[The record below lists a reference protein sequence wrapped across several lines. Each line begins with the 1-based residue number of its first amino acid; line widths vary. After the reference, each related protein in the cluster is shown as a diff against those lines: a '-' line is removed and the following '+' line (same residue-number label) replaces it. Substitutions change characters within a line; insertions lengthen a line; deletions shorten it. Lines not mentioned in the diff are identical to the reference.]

1 MADKKVTVTIEA
13 VDKASQVIG
22 NISKQ
27 LENLSSVGGK
37 GGKGLLSTAGAVTTL
52 AKGFQF
58 LDKHTRKGGGL
69 KAYGN
74 ALSEI
79 GSIASGVG
87 KATLAFGQG
96 FLGVTE
102 DVSGADLSLQGLIKT
117 GLNYDQTLERIK
129 IKSKKAGETAQKH
142 DSDMQKLDKTMK
154 TLTTDTI
161 YSMDQVA
168 GAAELMAQNGRSA
181 TEIMQQLPDV
191 LTLATAGNLELS
203 RAGEIVAG
211 TMNMFSKQGITSSDV
226 ANMLGTAANNSGAS
240 VESLA
245 KTLEN
250 CGPQAAN
257 MNIPFHEVIG
267 TISLLGDTMIKGG
280 KAGTTLKNFFQRMN
294 NPPKAAAKAIKEFG
308 LESAQAEI
316 QNGHLG
322 KGLIEMQRRF
332 NELEK
337 SGKKSTTEINAA
349 LKDLGGSY
357 GEAGLGALM
366 QIDPAEIMARFDA
379 IKNGVVDV
387 DSLMNTS
394 QGQMMKFAANV
405 QLLGYNIAKSFEGG
419 FTSAMN
425 VLNKFMAKLNTGEGL
440 ASALSYLEKESAKL
454 PQILSNAIGNAI
466 NAINNFVNGGSLDSI
481 FQIGTNII
489 TGICN
494 GIINNADKINEAVS
508 GFIGKFADF
517 ISTNA
522 PQIADAARVLLDA
535 IRDGI
540 ANNSDKIDEAARAVM
555 ELLNTSLSGQQNII
569 LEAGRTIA
577 VPLAEGFALGVGE
590 SFINIGGE
598 VFAGIVTGV
607 GTIMQDVFE
616 VGASLATKMWEG
628 FLEFCEGQGGL
639 LPEVSAAI
647 GRAWDWIKAHDSGN
661 TTSKAEDSGHEA
673 GRKHGEGTKK
683 GIDESKGPVQQSATD
698 LANGAATAI
707 ETRLNNMNVE
717 GLKALET
724 EFKNLQ
730 TTIGTVASGIA
741 TNFSTIAQAARTHF
755 VSVALIIQNQMTN
768 ITKAIG
774 DGMKGARNNFTTQFI
789 SMRKVAGT
797 QSTLI
802 RTEIVGK
809 FMSISRVIT
818 TQMSEARS
826 ALTSQFIS
834 MRKVAATQMY
844 EILRTVNDYMGKIAT
859 ACNKTMTLKVNINKT
874 ETTTKKVVVEG
885 GGKTGM
891 MSIAVPQ
898 TSSFTASGT
907 RGASNSIGLGSLAQV
922 LSGYGKDQT
931 ISISVPVVLEGRE
944 IAKASAIYTREE
956 LSRLEKR
963 NNRKRGE

>member
-13 VDKASQVIG
+13 VDKASQVIAEV
-22 NISKQ
+22 SKQ
-27 LENLSSVGGK
+27 LESLSGIGK
-37 GGKGLLSTAGAVTTL
+37 GGGFKNLATLGGALKT
-52 AKGFQF
+52 FQQI
-58 LDKHTRKGGGL
+58 DKITRKGGGL
-69 KAYGN
+69 TAYKN
-74 ALSEI
+74 ALSEVGAI
-79 GSIASGVG
+79 AGTIFNGTLSLGSSFLELSGEV
-87 KATLAFGQG
+87 AN
-96 FLGVTE
+96 
-102 DVSGADLSLQGLIKT
+102 ADLSLQGIIKT

-129 IKSKKAGETAQKH
+129 IKAGATGKEMTN
-142 DSDMQKLDKTMK
+142 LDKVMREQAAGTV
-154 TLTTDTI
+154 
-161 YSMDQVA
+161 YSMDEVA
-168 GAAELMAQNGRSA
+168 GAAELMAQNGRNA

-191 LTLATAGNLELS
+191 LTLAIAGNLDLARS
-203 RAGEIVAG
+203 GEIVAG

-226 ANMLGTAANNSGAS
+226 ANMLGTAANSSGAS
-240 VESLA
+240 VENLA

-257 MNIPFHEVIG
+257 MNIPFHELVG

-294 NPPKAAAKAIKEFG
+294 NPPKAAAAAIKEFG
-308 LESAQAEI
+308 LESAQAQI

-322 KGLIEMQRRF
+322 KGLIEMQKRF
-332 NELEK
+332 QELEK
-337 SGKKSTTEINAA
+337 TGKKSTTEINAA

-366 QIDPAEIMARFDA
+366 NIDPAEIMARFEA

-387 DSLMNTS
+387 DSLMNTAE
-394 QGQMMKFAANV
+394 GQMMKFAANV
-405 QLLGYNIAKSFEGG
+405 QLVGYNIQKSFEGAFLG
-419 FTSAMN
+419 AMK
-425 VLNKFMAKLNTGEGL
+425 VLNNFMSKLNRGEGL
-440 ASALSYLEKESAKL
+440 TSAFKYLEQESAKL
-454 PQILSNAIGNAI
+454 PKIINDAMTGAI
-466 NAINNFVNGGSLDSI
+466 NAINNFVNGGALDSI

-489 TGICN
+489 TGICD

-522 PQIADAARVLLDA
+522 PQIAEAAGVLLDA
-535 IRDGI
+535 IRNGI
-540 ANNSDKIDEAARAVM
+540 SENSGKIDEAARAVM

-569 LEAGRTIA
+569 LEAGKTIA
-577 VPLAEGFALGVGE
+577 VPLAEGFILGVGQ
-590 SFINIGGE
+590 SFIDIGGQ
-598 VFAGIVTGV
+598 VVSAIVTGLGQV
-607 GTIMQDVFE
+607 TTDIVNLGKD
-616 VGASLATKMWEG
+616 LANKFFEG
-628 FLEFCEGQGGL
+628 FLGQDTWSKCKTDL
-639 LPEVSAAI
+639 QNTMQWL
-647 GRAWDWIKAHDSGN
+647 WDLQGKNN
-661 TTSKAEDSGHEA
+661 TTSKAEDA
-673 GRKHGEGTKK
+673 GLRDGGKYTSKTGEGINKTS
-683 GIDESKGPVQQSATD
+683 GVVNQSATAMAD
-698 LANGAATAI
+698 GAATAI

-730 TTIGTVASGIA
+730 TTTGTVASGIA

-789 SMRKVAGT
+789 SMRNVAGT

-802 RTEIVGK
+802 RTAIVNK
-809 FMSISRVIT
+809 FMSIRSVIT
-818 TQMSEARS
+818 TQMSSARS
-826 ALTSQFIS
+826 ALTTQFIS
-834 MRKVAATQMY
+834 MRKVAATQMA
-844 EILRTVNDYMGKIAT
+844 EILRTVNSYMSQIAS
-859 ACNKTMTLKVNINKT
+859 ACNKTMTLKVNVNKT

-885 GGKTGM
+885 GGKAST
-891 MSIAVPQ
+891 MSIAVPR

-907 RGASNSIGLGSLAQV
+907 RGAGNSIGLGSLAQA

>member
-27 LENLSSVGGK
+27 LENLASIGGK
-37 GGKGLLSTAGAVTTL
+37 GGKELLSTSGAVTTL

-58 LDKHTRKGGGL
+58 LDKHTRKGGSLHPL
-69 KAYGN
+69 KSYGK

-96 FLGVTE
+96 FLSVTE

-129 IKSKKAGETAQKH
+129 IKSKKAGETTKKH
-142 DSDMQKLDKTMK
+142 DSDMQKLDTTMK
-154 TLTTDTI
+154 QLTTDTI

-181 TEIMQQLPDV
+181 TEIMQELPNV
-191 LTLATAGNLELS
+191 LKLATAGNLELG

-211 TMNMFSKQGITSSDV
+211 TMNMFKRQGITSADV
-226 ANMLGTAANNSGAS
+226 ANMLGTAANSSGAS
-240 VESLA
+240 VENLA

-250 CGPQAAN
+250 CGPQAAA

-267 TISLLGDTMIKGG
+267 TISLLGDRMIKGG

-294 NPPKAAAKAIKEFG
+294 NPTKAAAKAIKEFG
-308 LESAQAEI
+308 LETAQAEI

-337 SGKKSTTEINAA
+337 TGKKSTTEINAA
-349 LKDLGGSY
+349 MKDLAGSY
-357 GEAGLGALM
+357 GDAGLNALM
-366 QIDPAEIMARFDA
+366 KIDPAEIMARFEA

-466 NAINNFVNGGSLDSI
+466 NSINNFVNGGSLDSI

-494 GIINNADKINEAVS
+494 GIINNADKINSAVT

-517 ISTNA
+517 ITTNG
-522 PQIADAARVLLDA
+522 PQIAKAAGVLLDA
-535 IRDGI
+535 LKNGI
-540 ANNSDKIDEAARAVM
+540 TNNREKIDAAARSVM
-555 ELLNTSLSGQQNII
+555 TILNTSLDGQQNII
-569 LEAGRTIA
+569 LEAGKTMA
-577 VPLAEGFALGVGE
+577 VPLAEGFILGVGQ
-590 SFINIGGE
+590 SFINVGGQ
-598 VFAGIVTGV
+598 VVSAIVTSV
-607 GTIMQDVFE
+607 GQVTVDV
-616 VGASLATKMWEG
+616 VNAGKDLASKFFEG
-628 FLEFCEGQGGL
+628 FLGKDTWEQCKTDLKGTMDWLWELQG
-639 LPEVSAAI
+639 AN
-647 GRAWDWIKAHDSGN
+647 N
-661 TTSKAEDSGHEA
+661 TTSKAEDA
-673 GRKHGEGTKK
+673 GLRDGGKYTSKTKE
-683 GIDESKGPVQQSATD
+683 GIDKSSGTVKQSATD
-698 LANGAATAI
+698 MADGAATAI
-707 ETRLNNMNVE
+707 ESRLNTMDVQ
-717 GLKALET
+717 GLKQLET

-730 TTIGTVASGIA
+730 TTTGTVASGIA
-741 TNFSTIAQAARTHF
+741 TNFTNIANSARTNFLSLANITRSQMLNATNIVRSQCVNMANISRNQF
-755 VSVALIIQNQMTN
+755 VSMANVARNQMVN
-768 ITKAIG
+768 ISNIIRNQAMSWSNVIRNQASN
-774 DGMKGARNNFTTQFI
+774 ARN
-789 SMRKVAGT
+789 
-797 QSTLI
+797 
-802 RTEIVGK
+802 
-809 FMSISRVIT
+809 
-818 TQMSEARS
+818 
-826 ALTSQFIS
+826 ALTSSFMS
-834 MRKVAATQMY
+834 MAAVARTQMARV
-844 EILRTVNDYMGKIAT
+844 LSVVQSYMNQISA
-859 ACNKTMTLKVNINKT
+859 ACNKTLTLKVNINKT
-874 ETTTKKVVVEG
+874 ETTTKKVVEQKVG
-885 GGKTGM
+885 LNL
-891 MSIAVPQ
+891 AVPQ

-907 RGASNSIGLGSLAQV
+907 RGASNSIGLGSLAQAM
-922 LSGYGKDQT
+922 SGYGKDQT

>member
-13 VDKASQVIG
+13 VDKASQVIAEV
-22 NISKQ
+22 SKQ
-27 LENLSSVGGK
+27 LESLSGIGK
-37 GGKGLLSTAGAVTTL
+37 GGGFKNLATLGGALKT
-52 AKGFQF
+52 FQQ
-58 LDKHTRKGGGL
+58 LDKITRKGGGL
-69 KAYGN
+69 TAYKN
-74 ALSEI
+74 ALSEVGAI
-79 GSIASGVG
+79 AGTIFNGTLSLGSSFLELSGEV
-87 KATLAFGQG
+87 AN
-96 FLGVTE
+96 
-102 DVSGADLSLQGLIKT
+102 ADLSLQGIIKT

-129 IKSKKAGETAQKH
+129 IKASATGGEM
-142 DSDMQKLDKTMK
+142 SKLDKVMREQAAGTV
-154 TLTTDTI
+154 
-161 YSMDQVA
+161 YSMDEVA
-168 GAAELMAQNGRSA
+168 GAAELMAQNGRNA

-191 LTLATAGNLELS
+191 LTLAIAGNLDLA

-226 ANMLGTAANNSGAS
+226 ANMLGTAANSSGAS
-240 VESLA
+240 VENLA

-294 NPPKAAAKAIKEFG
+294 NPPKAAAAAIKEFG

-322 KGLIEMQRRF
+322 KGLIEMQKRF
-332 NELEK
+332 QELEK
-337 SGKKSTTEINAA
+337 TGKKSTTEINAA

-366 QIDPAEIMARFDA
+366 NIDPAEIMARFEA

-387 DSLMNTS
+387 DSLMNTAE
-394 QGQMMKFAANV
+394 GQMMKFAANV
-405 QLLGYNIAKSFEGG
+405 QLVGYNIQKSFETAFLG
-419 FTSAMN
+419 AMK
-425 VLNKFMAKLNTGEGL
+425 VLNNFMSKLNRGEGL
-440 ASALSYLEKESAKL
+440 TSAFKYLEQESAKL
-454 PQILSNAIGNAI
+454 PKIINDAMTGAI
-466 NAINNFVNGGSLDSI
+466 NAINNFVNGGALDSI

-522 PQIADAARVLLDA
+522 PQIAEAAGVLLDA
-535 IRDGI
+535 IKNGI
-540 ANNSDKIDEAARAVM
+540 SENSDKIDEAARSVM
-555 ELLNTSLSGQQNII
+555 TLLNTSLSGQQNII
-569 LEAGRTIA
+569 LEAGKTIA
-577 VPLAEGFALGVGE
+577 VPLAEGFILGVGE
-590 SFINIGGE
+590 SFINIGGQVVSAIVE
-598 VFAGIVTGV
+598 GLGQVTVDVVNAGK
-607 GTIMQDVFE
+607 D
-616 VGASLATKMWEG
+616 LANKFFEG
-628 FLEFCEGQGGL
+628 FLGKDTWSQCKTDLQSAMDWL
-639 LPEVSAAI
+639 WEVN
-647 GRAWDWIKAHDSGN
+647 GKNN
-661 TTSKAEDSGHEA
+661 TTSKAEDA
-673 GRKHGEGTKK
+673 GLRDGPKYTQKTKE
-683 GIDESKGPVQQSATD
+683 GIDKTSGTVTQSATTMAD
-698 LANGAATAI
+698 GAATAI
-707 ETRLNNMNVE
+707 ESRLNNMNVE

-724 EFKNLQ
+724 EFTNLQ
-730 TTIGTVASGIA
+730 TTTGTVASGIA
-741 TNFSTIAQAARTHF
+741 TNFTNITNSARTNF
-755 VSVALIIQNQMTN
+755 LGLANIIRNQMTN

-789 SMRKVAGT
+789 SMRNVAGT

-802 RTEIVGK
+802 RTAIVNK
-809 FMSISRVIT
+809 FMSIRSVIT
-818 TQMSEARS
+818 TQMSSARS
-826 ALTSQFIS
+826 ALTTQFIS
-834 MRKVAATQMY
+834 MRKVAATQMA
-844 EILRTVNDYMGKIAT
+844 EILRTVNSYMSQIAS

-874 ETTTKKVVVEG
+874 ETTTKKVVVDG

-907 RGASNSIGLGSLAQV
+907 RGASNSIGLGSLAQA

>member
-13 VDKASQVIG
+13 VDKASQVIAEV
-22 NISKQ
+22 SKQ
-27 LENLSSVGGK
+27 LESLSGIGK
-37 GGKGLLSTAGAVTTL
+37 GGGFKNLATLGGAL
-52 AKGFQF
+52 KAFQKI
-58 LDKHTRKGGGL
+58 DKITRKGGGL
-69 KAYGN
+69 TAYKN
-74 ALSEI
+74 ALSEVGAVAGTI
-79 GSIASGVG
+79 FNGTLSLGSSFLELSGEV
-87 KATLAFGQG
+87 AN
-96 FLGVTE
+96 
-102 DVSGADLSLQGLIKT
+102 ADLSLQGIIKT

-129 IKSKKAGETAQKH
+129 IKANATGGEM
-142 DSDMQKLDKTMK
+142 SKLDKVMREQAAGTV
-154 TLTTDTI
+154 
-161 YSMDQVA
+161 YSMDEVA
-168 GAAELMAQNGRSA
+168 GAAELMAQNGRNA

-191 LTLATAGNLELS
+191 LTLAIAGNLDLARS
-203 RAGEIVAG
+203 GEIVAG

-226 ANMLGTAANNSGAS
+226 ANMLGTAANSSGAS
-240 VESLA
+240 VENLA

-294 NPPKAAAKAIKEFG
+294 NPPKAAAAAIKEFG

-322 KGLIEMQRRF
+322 KGLIEMQKRF
-332 NELEK
+332 QELEK
-337 SGKKSTTEINAA
+337 TGKKSTTEINAA

-366 QIDPAEIMARFDA
+366 NIDPAEIMARFEA

-387 DSLMNTS
+387 DSLMNTAE
-394 QGQMMKFAANV
+394 GQMMKFAANV
-405 QLLGYNIAKSFEGG
+405 QLVGYNIQKSFETAFLG
-419 FTSAMN
+419 AMK
-425 VLNKFMAKLNTGEGL
+425 VLNNFMSKLNRGEGL
-440 ASALSYLEKESAKL
+440 TSAFKYLEQESAKL
-454 PQILSNAIGNAI
+454 PKIINDAMTGAI
-466 NAINNFVNGGSLDSI
+466 NAINNFVNGGALDSI

-489 TGICN
+489 TGICS

-522 PQIADAARVLLDA
+522 PQIAEAAGVLLDA
-535 IRDGI
+535 IRNGI
-540 ANNSDKIDEAARAVM
+540 SENSDKIDEAARAVM

-569 LEAGRTIA
+569 LEAGKTIA
-577 VPLAEGFALGVGE
+577 VPLAEGFILGVGQ
-590 SFINIGGE
+590 SFIDIGGQ
-598 VFAGIVTGV
+598 VVSAIVTGLGQV
-607 GTIMQDVFE
+607 TADIVNLGKD
-616 VGASLATKMWEG
+616 LANKFFEG
-628 FLEFCEGQGGL
+628 FLGQDTWSKCKTDL
-639 LPEVSAAI
+639 QNTMQWL
-647 GRAWDWIKAHDSGN
+647 WDLQGKNN
-661 TTSKAEDSGHEA
+661 TTSKAEDAGLADGSKYTSKTGEAINNTSG
-673 GRKHGEGTKK
+673 
-683 GIDESKGPVQQSATD
+683 VVNQSATAMAD
-698 LANGAATAI
+698 GAAGAI
-707 ETRLNNMNVE
+707 ENRLNNMNVE

-724 EFKNLQ
+724 EFTNLQ
-730 TTIGTVASGIA
+730 TTTGTVASGIA
-741 TNFSTIAQAARTHF
+741 TNFTNITNSARTNF
-755 VSVALIIQNQMTN
+755 LGLANIIRNQMTN

-789 SMRKVAGT
+789 SMRNVAGT

-802 RTEIVGK
+802 RTAIVNK
-809 FMSISRVIT
+809 FMSIRSVIT
-818 TQMSEARS
+818 TQMSSARS

-834 MRKVAATQMY
+834 MRKVAATQMA
-844 EILRTVNDYMGKIAT
+844 EILRTVNSYMSQIAS

-885 GGKTGM
+885 GGKAGTM
-891 MSIAVPQ
+891 NIAVPQ

>member
-13 VDKASQVIG
+13 VDKASQVIAEV
-22 NISKQ
+22 SKQ
-27 LENLSSVGGK
+27 LESLSGIGK
-37 GGKGLLSTAGAVTTL
+37 GGGFKNLATLGGALKT
-52 AKGFQF
+52 FQQI
-58 LDKHTRKGGGL
+58 DKITRKGGGL
-69 KAYGN
+69 TAYKN
-74 ALSEI
+74 ALSEVGAI
-79 GSIASGVG
+79 AGTIFNGTLSLGSSFLELSGEV
-87 KATLAFGQG
+87 AN
-96 FLGVTE
+96 
-102 DVSGADLSLQGLIKT
+102 ADLSLQGIIKT

-129 IKSKKAGETAQKH
+129 IKAGATGKEMTN
-142 DSDMQKLDKTMK
+142 LDKVMREQAAGTV
-154 TLTTDTI
+154 
-161 YSMDQVA
+161 YSMDEVA
-168 GAAELMAQNGRSA
+168 GAAELMAQNGRNA

-191 LTLATAGNLELS
+191 LTLAIAGNLDLARS
-203 RAGEIVAG
+203 GEIVAG

-226 ANMLGTAANNSGAS
+226 ANMLGTAANSSGAS
-240 VESLA
+240 VENLA

-294 NPPKAAAKAIKEFG
+294 NPPKAAAAAIKEFG

-322 KGLIEMQRRF
+322 KGLIEMQKRF
-332 NELEK
+332 QELEK
-337 SGKKSTTEINAA
+337 TGKKSTTEINAA

-366 QIDPAEIMARFDA
+366 NIDPAEIMARFEA

-387 DSLMNTS
+387 DSLMNTAE
-394 QGQMMKFAANV
+394 GQMMKFAANV
-405 QLLGYNIAKSFEGG
+405 QLVGYNIQKSFETAFLG
-419 FTSAMN
+419 AMK
-425 VLNKFMAKLNTGEGL
+425 VLNNFMSKLNRGEGL
-440 ASALSYLEKESAKL
+440 TSAFKYLEQESAKL
-454 PQILSNAIGNAI
+454 PKIINDAMTGAI
-466 NAINNFVNGGSLDSI
+466 NAINNFVNGGALDSI

-522 PQIADAARVLLDA
+522 PQIAEAAGVLLDA
-535 IRDGI
+535 IRNGI
-540 ANNSDKIDEAARAVM
+540 SENSGKIDEAARAVM

-569 LEAGRTIA
+569 LEAGKTIA
-577 VPLAEGFALGVGE
+577 VPLAEGFILGVGQ
-590 SFINIGGE
+590 SFIDIGGQ
-598 VFAGIVTGV
+598 VVSAIVTGLGQV
-607 GTIMQDVFE
+607 TADIVNLGKD
-616 VGASLATKMWEG
+616 LANNFFEG
-628 FLEFCEGQGGL
+628 FLGQDTWSKCKTDL
-639 LPEVSAAI
+639 QNTMQWL
-647 GRAWDWIKAHDSGN
+647 WDLQGKNN
-661 TTSKAEDSGHEA
+661 TTSKAEDA
-673 GRKHGEGTKK
+673 GLRDGGKYTSKTGEG
-683 GIDESKGPVQQSATD
+683 IDKTSGVVNQSATAMAD
-698 LANGAATAI
+698 GAAGAI
-707 ETRLNNMNVE
+707 ENRLNNMNVE
-717 GLKALET
+717 GLKSLET

-730 TTIGTVASGIA
+730 TTTGTVASGIA
-741 TNFSTIAQAARTHF
+741 TNFTNIANSARTNF
-755 VSVALIIQNQMTN
+755 LGLANIIRNQMTN

-789 SMRKVAGT
+789 SMRNVAGT

-802 RTEIVGK
+802 RAAIVNK
-809 FMSISRVIT
+809 FMSIRSVIT
-818 TQMSEARS
+818 TQMSSARS
-826 ALTSQFIS
+826 ALTTQFIS
-834 MRKVAATQMY
+834 MRKVAATQMA
-844 EILRTVNDYMGKIAT
+844 EILRTVNSYMSQIAS
-859 ACNKTMTLKVNINKT
+859 ACNKTMTLKVNISKT

-907 RGASNSIGLGSLAQV
+907 RGASNSIGLGSLAQA

>member
-27 LENLSSVGGK
+27 LENL
-37 GGKGLLSTAGAVTTL
+37 AGASKGDFSSIAGVGKSL
-52 AKGFQF
+52 FKGFQQI
-58 LDKHTRKGGGL
+58 DKLTRKGGGL

-87 KATLAFGQG
+87 EATLAFGQG
-96 FLGVTE
+96 FLSVTE

-129 IKSKKAGETAQKH
+129 IKSKKAGETTKKH
-142 DSDMQKLDKTMK
+142 DSDMQKLDTTMK
-154 TLTTDTI
+154 QLTTDTI

-191 LTLATAGNLELS
+191 LTLATAGNLDLA

-240 VESLA
+240 VENLA

-294 NPPKAAAKAIKEFG
+294 NPPKAAAKAIKDFG
-308 LESAQAEI
+308 LETAQAEI

-337 SGKKSTTEINAA
+337 TGKKSTTEINAA

-366 QIDPAEIMARFDA
+366 AIDPAEIMARFEA
-379 IKNGVVDV
+379 IKKGVVDV

-419 FTSAMN
+419 FTTAMN
-425 VLNKFMAKLNTGEGL
+425 VLNKFMSQLNTGKGL
-440 ASALSYLEKESAKL
+440 QSALAYLEKESAKL
-454 PQILSNAIGNAI
+454 PQILSNAIGDAI

-522 PQIADAARVLLDA
+522 PQIAEAAGVLLDA
-535 IRDGI
+535 IRNGI
-540 ANNSDKIDEAARAVM
+540 SENSDKIDEAARAVM

-569 LEAGRTIA
+569 LEAGKTIA
-577 VPLAEGFALGVGE
+577 VPLAEGFILGVGQ
-590 SFINIGGE
+590 SFIDIGGQ
-598 VFAGIVTGV
+598 VVSAIVTGLGQV
-607 GTIMQDVFE
+607 TADIVNLGKD
-616 VGASLATKMWEG
+616 LANKFFEG
-628 FLEFCEGQGGL
+628 FLGQDTWSKCKTDL
-639 LPEVSAAI
+639 QNTMQWL
-647 GRAWDWIKAHDSGN
+647 WDLQGKNN
-661 TTSKAEDSGHEA
+661 TTSKAEDA
-673 GRKHGEGTKK
+673 GLRDGSKYTSKTGEG
-683 GIDESKGPVQQSATD
+683 IDKTSGVVNQSATAMAD
-698 LANGAATAI
+698 GAATAI
-707 ETRLNNMNVE
+707 ESRLNNMNVE

-730 TTIGTVASGIA
+730 TTTGTVASGIA
-741 TNFSTIAQAARTHF
+741 TNFTNITNSARTNF
-755 VSVALIIQNQMTN
+755 LGLANIIRNQMTN

-789 SMRKVAGT
+789 SMRNVAGT

-802 RTEIVGK
+802 RTAIVNK
-809 FMSISRVIT
+809 FMSIRSVIT
-818 TQMSEARS
+818 TQMSSARS
-826 ALTSQFIS
+826 ALTTQFIS
-834 MRKVAATQMY
+834 MRKVAATQMA
-844 EILRTVNDYMGKIAT
+844 EILRTVNSYMSQIAS

>member
-27 LENLSSVGGK
+27 LENL
-37 GGKGLLSTAGAVTTL
+37 AGASKGDFSSIAGVGKSL
-52 AKGFQF
+52 FKGFQQI
-58 LDKHTRKGGGL
+58 DKLTRKGGGL

-79 GSIASGVG
+79 GSIASGIG
-87 KATLAFGQG
+87 EATLAFGQG
-96 FLGVTE
+96 FLSVTE

-129 IKSKKAGETAQKH
+129 IKSKKAGETTKKH
-142 DSDMQKLDKTMK
+142 DSDMQKLDTTMK
-154 TLTTDTI
+154 QLTTDTI

-226 ANMLGTAANNSGAS
+226 ANMLGTAANSSGAS

-267 TISLLGDTMIKGG
+267 TISLLGDNMIKGG
-280 KAGTTLKNFFQRMN
+280 KAGTTLKNLFQRMN
-294 NPPKAAAKAIKEFG
+294 NPTKSAAKAIKDFG
-308 LESAQAEI
+308 LETAQTEI

-322 KGLIEMQRRF
+322 KGLIEMQKRF

-337 SGKKSTTEINAA
+337 TGQKSRDQINGAM
-349 LKDLGGSY
+349 KDIAGSY
-357 GEAGLGALM
+357 GEAGLGAIM
-366 QIDPAEIMARFDA
+366 KVDPAEIMARFEA

-394 QGQMMKFAANV
+394 QGQLMKFAANV

-454 PQILSNAIGNAI
+454 PQILSNAIGDAI
-466 NAINNFVNGGSLDSI
+466 NSINNFVNGGSLDSI

-522 PQIADAARVLLDA
+522 PQIAEAAGVLLDA
-535 IRDGI
+535 IRNGI
-540 ANNSDKIDEAARAVM
+540 SENSDKIDEAARSVM
-555 ELLNTSLSGQQNII
+555 TLLNTSLNGQQNII
-569 LEAGRTIA
+569 LEAGKTIA
-577 VPLAEGFALGVGE
+577 VPLAEGFILGVGE

-598 VFAGIVTGV
+598 VVSAIVTGLGQV
-607 GTIMQDVFE
+607 TVDV
-616 VGASLATKMWEG
+616 VNAGKDLANKFFEG
-628 FLEFCEGQGGL
+628 FLGKDTWTQCKTDLQSAMDWL
-639 LPEVSAAI
+639 WEVN
-647 GRAWDWIKAHDSGN
+647 GKNN
-661 TTSKAEDSGHEA
+661 TTSKAEDA
-673 GRKHGEGTKK
+673 GLRDGPKYTAKTSE
-683 GIDESKGPVQQSATD
+683 GIDKTSGTVTQSATSMAD
-698 LANGAATAI
+698 GAATAI
-707 ETRLNNMNVE
+707 ESRLNNMNVE

-724 EFKNLQ
+724 EFTNLQ

-755 VSVALIIQNQMTN
+755 LSVTLIVQNQMTN

-774 DGMKGARNNFTTQFI
+774 DGMTGARNNFTTQFI

-818 TQMSEARS
+818 TQMSEARG

-844 EILRTVNDYMGKIAT
+844 EILRTVNTYMDQISS
-859 ACNKTMTLKVNINKT
+859 ACNKTLNLKVNISKT

-885 GGKTGM
+885 GGKAGT

-907 RGASNSIGLGSLAQV
+907 RGASNSIGLGSLAQA
-922 LSGYGKDQT
+922 LSGYGKGQT

>member
-22 NISKQ
+22 NVSKQ
-27 LENLSSVGGK
+27 LENL
-37 GGKGLLSTAGAVTTL
+37 AGASKGDFSSIAGVGKSL
-52 AKGFQF
+52 FKGFQQI
-58 LDKHTRKGGGL
+58 DKLTRKGGGL

-79 GSIASGVG
+79 GSIASSVG
-87 KATLAFGQG
+87 QATLAFGQG
-96 FLGVTE
+96 FLSVTE

-129 IKSKKAGETAQKH
+129 IKSKKAGETTKKH
-142 DSDMQKLDKTMK
+142 DSDMQKLDETMK

-337 SGKKSTTEINAA
+337 TGKKSTTEINAA

-366 QIDPAEIMARFDA
+366 AIDPAEIMARFEA

-440 ASALSYLEKESAKL
+440 TSALSYLEKESAKL

-522 PQIADAARVLLDA
+522 PQIAEAAGVLLDA
-535 IRDGI
+535 IRNGI
-540 ANNSDKIDEAARAVM
+540 SENSGKIDEAARAVM
-555 ELLNTSLSGQQNII
+555 ELLNTSLSGQQDII

-577 VPLAEGFALGVGE
+577 VPLAEGFILGVGE

-683 GIDESKGPVQQSATD
+683 GIDESKEPVQQSATD

-730 TTIGTVASGIA
+730 TTTGTVASGIA
-741 TNFSTIAQAARTHF
+741 TNFTNITNSARTNF
-755 VSVALIIQNQMTN
+755 LGLANIIRNQMTN
-768 ITKAIG
+768 VTKAIG

-789 SMRKVAGT
+789 SMRNVAGT

-802 RTEIVGK
+802 RTAIVNK
-809 FMSISRVIT
+809 FMSIRSVIT
-818 TQMSEARS
+818 TQMSSARN

-834 MRKVAATQMY
+834 MRKVAATQLA
-844 EILRTVNDYMGKIAT
+844 EILRTVNTYMSQISA

-891 MSIAVPQ
+891 MNIAVPQ

-907 RGASNSIGLGSLAQV
+907 RGASNSIGLGSLAQA

>member
-27 LENLSSVGGK
+27 LENL
-37 GGKGLLSTAGAVTTL
+37 AGASKGDFSSIAGVGKSL
-52 AKGFQF
+52 FKGFQQI
-58 LDKHTRKGGGL
+58 DKLTRKGGGL

-87 KATLAFGQG
+87 EATLAFGQG
-96 FLGVTE
+96 FLSVTE

-129 IKSKKAGETAQKH
+129 IKSKKAGESTQKH
-142 DSDMQKLDKTMK
+142 DSDMKKLDETMK

-191 LTLATAGNLELS
+191 LTLATAGNLDLA

-240 VESLA
+240 VENLA

-337 SGKKSTTEINAA
+337 TGKKSTTEINAA

-366 QIDPAEIMARFDA
+366 AIDPAEIMARFDA
-379 IKNGVVDV
+379 IKKGVVDV

-440 ASALSYLEKESAKL
+440 ASALSYLEQESAKL

-466 NAINNFVNGGSLDSI
+466 NSINNFVNGGSLDSI

-489 TGICN
+489 TGICD
-494 GIINNADKINEAVS
+494 GIINNPQKINEAVT
-508 GFIGKFADF
+508 GFIGKFCDF
-517 ISTNA
+517 ITTNGDK
-522 PQIADAARVLLDA
+522 INTAARVILDA
-535 IRDGI
+535 IKNGI
-540 ANNSDKIDEAARAVM
+540 QNNQSKIDEAARTVIN
-555 ELLNTSLSGQQNII
+555 LLNTSLGGQQSII
-569 LEAGRTIA
+569 LELGKTIA
-577 VPLAEGFALGVGE
+577 VPLFEGFVSGVGQ
-590 SFINIGGE
+590 SFLNIGGE
-598 VFAGIVTGV
+598 VVSAIVTGLGQV
-607 GTIMQDVFE
+607 TVDV
-616 VGASLATKMWEG
+616 VNLGKDLANKFFEG
-628 FLEFCEGQGGL
+628 FLGKDTWEQCKTDL
-639 LPEVSAAI
+639 KSTL
-647 GRAWDWIKAHDSGN
+647 DWLWKINGKN
-661 TTSKAEDSGHEA
+661 KTTSKAEDA
-673 GRKHGEGTKK
+673 GLRDGPKYTQKTKE
-683 GIDESKGPVQQSATD
+683 GIDKTSGVVTQSATAMAD
-698 LANGAATAI
+698 GAATAI
-707 ETRLNNMNVE
+707 ESRLNNMNVE

-724 EFKNLQ
+724 EFTNLQ
-730 TTIGTVASGIA
+730 TTTGTVASGIA

-755 VSVALIIQNQMTN
+755 VALALIVQNQMASAK
-768 ITKAIG
+768 KAIE
-774 DGMKGARNNFTTQFI
+774 DGITGARSTFTSQFI
-789 SMRKVAGT
+789 SMRHVTET
-797 QSTLI
+797 QATLI
-802 RTEIVGK
+802 RQTIVSK
-809 FMSISRVIT
+809 FMSIGKVIT
-818 TQMSEARS
+818 TQISAARG

-834 MRKVAATQMY
+834 MRHVAETQMH
-844 EILRTVNDYMGKIAT
+844 EILRIVNTYMDQISS
-859 ACNKTMTLKVNINKT
+859 ACNKTLNLKVNISKT

-885 GGKTGM
+885 GGKASM
-891 MSIAVPQ
+891 MNIAVPQ

-907 RGASNSIGLGSLAQV
+907 RGASNSIGLGSLAQA

>member
-13 VDKASQVIG
+13 VDKASQVIEQV
-22 NISKQ
+22 SKQ
-27 LENLSSVGGK
+27 LENL
-37 GGKGLLSTAGAVTTL
+37 AGASKGDFSSIAGIGKSL
-52 AKGFQF
+52 FKGFRQI
-58 LDKHTRKGGGL
+58 DKMTRKGGGL

-79 GSIASGVG
+79 GSIAGGVG
-87 KATLAFGQG
+87 EATLAFGQG
-96 FLGVTE
+96 FLSVAE

-129 IKSKKAGETAQKH
+129 IKSKKAGETTQKH
-142 DSDMQKLDKTMK
+142 DSDMQKLDTTMK
-154 TLTTDTI
+154 QLTTDTI

-181 TEIMQQLPDV
+181 TEIMQELPNV
-191 LTLATAGNLELS
+191 LTLATAGNLDLA

-211 TMNMFSKQGITSSDV
+211 TMNMFKRQGISSADV
-226 ANMLGTAANNSGAS
+226 ANMLGTAANSSGAD
-240 VESLA
+240 VNSLA

-280 KAGTTLKNFFQRMN
+280 KAGTTLKNLFQRMN

-316 QNGHLG
+316 RNGHLG
-322 KGLIEMQRRF
+322 KGLIEMQKRF

-337 SGKKSTTEINAA
+337 TGKKSRDEINGA
-349 LKDLGGSY
+349 LKDLGGGY

-366 QIDPAEIMARFDA
+366 AIDPAKILARFKA
-379 IKNGVVDV
+379 IKEGVVDV
-387 DSLMNTS
+387 DSLMNTA
-394 QGQMMKFAANV
+394 QGRLMIFAANI

-419 FTSAMN
+419 FTTAMN
-425 VLNKFMAKLNTGEGL
+425 VLNKFMAQLNTGKGL
-440 ASALSYLEKESAKL
+440 QSALSYLEKESAKL
-454 PQILSNAIGNAI
+454 PQILSNAIGDAI
-466 NAINNFVNGGSLDSI
+466 NSINNFVNGGSLDSI

-489 TGICN
+489 TGICD
-494 GIINNADKINEAVS
+494 GIINNAGKINEAVS

-517 ISTNA
+517 ISTNG
-522 PQIADAARVLLDA
+522 PQIAQAAGVLLDA

-540 ANNSDKIDEAARAVM
+540 ANNSGKIDEAARSVM
-555 ELLNTSLSGQQNII
+555 TLLNTSLSGQQNII

-577 VPLAEGFALGVGE
+577 VPLAEGFVLGVGQ
-590 SFINIGGE
+590 SFVNIGGE

-607 GTIMQDVFE
+607 GTIMEDVFE
-616 VGASLATKMWEG
+616 VGASLATEMWEG

-683 GIDESKGPVQQSATD
+683 GIDESKEPVKKSATD

-755 VSVALIIQNQMTN
+755 VSVALIVQNQMTN

-774 DGMKGARNNFTTQFI
+774 DGMKGARNNFTSQFI
-789 SMRKVAGT
+789 SMRNVAGT

-802 RTEIVGK
+802 RTAIVDK

-818 TQMSEARS
+818 TQISSARS
-826 ALTSQFIS
+826 TLTSQFIS
-834 MRKVAATQMY
+834 MRHVAETQMS
-844 EILRTVNDYMGKIAT
+844 EILRTVNTYMDQIAS

-874 ETTTKKVVVEG
+874 ETTTKKVVEQKAG
-885 GGKTGM
+885 LNL
-891 MSIAVPQ
+891 AVPQ
-898 TSSFTASGT
+898 TSSLSSGMM
-907 RGASNSIGLGSLAQV
+907 RGAGTSIGLGTLVGGMTAANSER
-922 LSGYGKDQT
+922 T
-931 ISISVPVVLEGRE
+931 ISLSIPVILEGRE

-956 LSRLEKR
+956 LARLEKR
-963 NNRKRGE
+963 NSRKRGE

>member
-27 LENLSSVGGK
+27 LENLSSIGGK
-37 GGKGLLSTAGAVTTL
+37 GSKGLLSTSGAVTTL

-58 LDKHTRKGGGL
+58 LDKYTRKGGSLHPL
-69 KAYGN
+69 KSYGK

-96 FLGVTE
+96 FLSVTE

-129 IKSKKAGETAQKH
+129 IKSGATGKEMTN
-142 DSDMQKLDKTMK
+142 LDKAMRQMAAGTV
-154 TLTTDTI
+154 
-161 YSMDQVA
+161 YAMDDVA
-168 GAAELMAQNGRSA
+168 NAAELMAQNGRSA

-191 LTLATAGNLELS
+191 LTLATAGNLELG

-211 TMNMFSKQGITSSDV
+211 TMNMFSKQGITSTDV
-226 ANMLGTAANNSGAS
+226 ANMLGTAANSSGAS

-250 CGPQAAN
+250 CGPQAAA
-257 MNIPFHEVIG
+257 MDIPFHELIG
-267 TISLLGDTMIKGG
+267 TISLLGDRMIKGG
-280 KAGTTLKNFFQRMN
+280 KAGTTLKNLFQRMN

-308 LESAQAEI
+308 LESAQSKI
-316 QNGHLG
+316 QSGKLG
-322 KGLIEMQRRF
+322 EGLIEMQSRF
-332 NELEK
+332 KELEK
-337 SGKKSTTEINAA
+337 TGKKSKEEINGAM
-349 LKDLGGSY
+349 KDIAGSY
-357 GEAGLGALM
+357 GDAGLNALNK
-366 QIDPAEIMARFDA
+366 ISPGEIKARFEA

-387 DSLMNTS
+387 DSLMNTAS
-394 QGQMMKFAANV
+394 GKMMIFAANV
-405 QLLGYNIAKSFEGG
+405 QLVAYNIAKSFEGG
-419 FTSAMN
+419 FTAAMN
-425 VLNKFMAKLNTGEGL
+425 VLNKFMTKLLTGEGL
-440 ASALSYLEKESAKL
+440 SSALKYLETESTKL

-466 NAINNFVNGGSLDSI
+466 NSINNFVNGGSLDSI

-489 TGICN
+489 TGICD
-494 GIINNADKINEAVS
+494 GIINNPQKINEAVT
-508 GFIGKFADF
+508 GFIGKFCDF
-517 ISTNA
+517 ITTNGDK
-522 PQIADAARVLLDA
+522 INTAARVILDA
-535 IRDGI
+535 IKNGI
-540 ANNSDKIDEAARAVM
+540 QNNQSKIDEAARTVIN
-555 ELLNTSLSGQQNII
+555 LLNTSLGGQQSII
-569 LEAGRTIA
+569 LELGKTIA
-577 VPLAEGFALGVGE
+577 VPLFEGFVLGVGQ
-590 SFINIGGE
+590 SFLNIGGE
-598 VFAGIVTGV
+598 VVSAIVTGLGQV
-607 GTIMQDVFE
+607 TVDVVNLGKDLANKFFE
-616 VGASLATKMWEG
+616 GVLGKDTWTKCKADLQSALDW
-628 FLEFCEGQGGL
+628 LWKLQG
-639 LPEVSAAI
+639 
-647 GRAWDWIKAHDSGN
+647 KNN
-661 TTSKAEDSGHEA
+661 TPSKAEDA
-673 GRKHGEGTKK
+673 GLRDGGKYTSKTKE
-683 GIDESKGPVQQSATD
+683 GIDKSSGVVNQSATAMAD
-698 LANGAATAI
+698 GAATAI
-707 ETRLNNMNVE
+707 ESRLNNMDVQ

-724 EFKNLQ
+724 EFTNLQ
-730 TTIGTVASGIA
+730 TTTGTVASGIA

-774 DGMKGARNNFTTQFI
+774 DGMKGARSNFTSQFI

-802 RTEIVGK
+802 RTAIVDK
-809 FMSISRVIT
+809 FMSIRRVIT
-818 TQMSEARS
+818 TQMSSARG

-834 MRKVAATQMY
+834 MRKVAATQMA
-844 EILRTVNDYMGKIAT
+844 EILRVVNQYMDSIST
-859 ACNKTMTLKVNINKT
+859 ACNKTLNLKVNISKT

-891 MSIAVPQ
+891 MNIAVPQ

-907 RGASNSIGLGSLAQV
+907 RGASNSIGLGSLAQA

-956 LSRLEKR
+956 LSKLDKR
-963 NNRKRGE
+963 SSRKRGE

>member
-27 LENLSSVGGK
+27 LENL
-37 GGKGLLSTAGAVTTL
+37 AGASKGDFSSIAGVGKSL
-52 AKGFQF
+52 FKGFQQI
-58 LDKHTRKGGGL
+58 DKLTRKGGGL

-79 GSIASGVG
+79 GSIASGIG
-87 KATLAFGQG
+87 EATLAFGQG
-96 FLGVTE
+96 FLSVTE
-102 DVSGADLSLQGLIKT
+102 DVSGADLSLQGLVKT

-129 IKSKKAGETAQKH
+129 IKSKKAGETTKKH
-142 DSDMQKLDKTMK
+142 DSDMQKLDTTMK
-154 TLTTDTI
+154 QLTTDTI

-191 LTLATAGNLELS
+191 LTLATAGNLDLA

-211 TMNMFSKQGITSSDV
+211 TMNMFHRQGITSADV

-250 CGPQAAN
+250 CGPQAAA

-308 LESAQAEI
+308 LESAQAKI
-316 QNGHLG
+316 QNGKLG
-322 KGLIEMQRRF
+322 EGLIEMQKRF
-332 NELEK
+332 NEVAK
-337 SGKKSTTEINAA
+337 TGKKSTDEINGAM
-349 LKDLGGSY
+349 KDLAGSY
-357 GEAGLGALM
+357 GDAGLNALM
-366 QIDPAEIMARFDA
+366 KIDPAEILARFKA
-379 IKNGVVDV
+379 IKEGVVDV
-387 DSLMNTS
+387 DSLMNTA
-394 QGQMMKFAANV
+394 QGRLMVFAANI

-419 FTSAMN
+419 FTAAMN

-440 ASALSYLEKESAKL
+440 SSALSYLEKESAKL
-454 PQILSNAIGNAI
+454 PQILSNAIGDAI
-466 NAINNFVNGGSLDSI
+466 NSINNFVNGGSLDSI

-508 GFIGKFADF
+508 DFIGKFADF

-535 IRDGI
+535 IKNGI
-540 ANNSDKIDEAARAVM
+540 TENSGKIDEAARAVM
-555 ELLNTSLSGQQNII
+555 ELLNTSLSGQQDII
-569 LEAGRTIA
+569 LEAGKTIA
-577 VPLAEGFALGVGE
+577 VPLAEGFILGVGQ
-590 SFINIGGE
+590 SFIDIGGQ
-598 VFAGIVTGV
+598 VVSAIVTGLGQV
-607 GTIMQDVFE
+607 TTDIVNLGKD
-616 VGASLATKMWEG
+616 LANKFFEG
-628 FLEFCEGQGGL
+628 FLGQDTWSKCKTDL
-639 LPEVSAAI
+639 QNTMQWL
-647 GRAWDWIKAHDSGN
+647 WDLQGKNN
-661 TTSKAEDSGHEA
+661 TTSKAEDA
-673 GRKHGEGTKK
+673 GLRDGGKYTSKTGEG
-683 GIDESKGPVQQSATD
+683 IDKTSGVVNQSATAMAD
-698 LANGAATAI
+698 GAATAI
-707 ETRLNNMNVE
+707 ENRLNNMNVE

-730 TTIGTVASGIA
+730 TTTGTVASGIA
-741 TNFSTIAQAARTHF
+741 TNFSTIAEAARTHF

-774 DGMKGARNNFTTQFI
+774 DGMKGARNNFTSQFI
-789 SMRKVAGT
+789 SMRNVAGT

-802 RTEIVGK
+802 RKAIVDK
-809 FMSISRVIT
+809 FMSIRSVIT
-818 TQMSEARS
+818 TQMSSARN

-834 MRKVAATQMY
+834 MRKVAATQMH
-844 EILRTVNDYMGKIAT
+844 EILRVVNEYMKSISS
-859 ACNKTMTLKVNINKT
+859 ACNKTLNLKVNISKT

-907 RGASNSIGLGSLAQV
+907 RGASNSIGLGSLAQA

-956 LSRLEKR
+956 LSKLDKR
-963 NNRKRGE
+963 SNRKRGE